1 MVQEDGLDQG
11 YPRPSRSLHDL
22 QVGGCSEGS
31 LFSFFMVFL
40 EAGVLGTRDLAV
52 LARGSEVLVRL
63 GAFEED
69 WSSLVLKVFRV
80 LGLVIYSAFGR

>member
-1 MVQEDGLDQG
+1 
-11 YPRPSRSLHDL
+11 
-22 QVGGCSEGS
+22 
-31 LFSFFMVFL
+31 MVFL